1 MPTTRSRASVGGVRS
16 SAVGRS
22 EAFGRVMRIGW
33 AALRQ
38 GRRRGDVRTVPR
50 KRWLPAL
57 RWEPLLMGILSLLA
71 LTVLNGEITALL
83 QQWLQR
89 VAIAA
94 AQVALLMML
103 IRQLG
108 LMAPSGL
115 ALRSP
120 IAPSA
125 REVGLILLVLTGFL
139 SLLGVR
145 VLAALSNAPG
155 LGSERGFVAFAPL
168 IAGGMMLS
176 VLIHPLLAVLVF
188 AVLLGGVAVALNL
201 PVLTVGVVGLIGWTV
216 MFAIASLRRR
226 TDLLLTGTLL
236 SALLMA
242 GAFAAQLHAHGE
254 WLRACAG
261 GFWGVVSGT
270 GTMALFWLGLTL
282 LERPFRLATP
292 MALMELASLE
302 HPLLRELRDKAP
314 GTYFHSQYVGQLAE
328 EAAIAI
334 GADPMLA
341 RVGGYYHDI
350 GKLTRPD
357 FYIENQTGPNTHER
371 INPALSARIIA
382 SHVRDGLE
390 LARQHRLPTAVCDI
404 IAQHH
409 GTSLITYF
417 YHQAVGEGHDPVLEQ
432 HFRYDGPKPQTRE
445 AALVMLADTVEAA
458 TRCLEN
464 PTPARLANYV
474 HELIEMRRQDG
485 QLDESTLTFR
495 DLKQIEEAFVRVL
508 VALRHRRV
516 EYPGVRSESEPVYV
530 AHLP

>member
-1 MPTTRSRASVGGVRS
+1 MAGVC
-16 SAVGRS
+16 
-22 EAFGRVMRIGW
+22 
-33 AALRQ
+33 
-38 GRRRGDVRTVPR
+38 
-50 KRWLPAL
+50 
-57 RWEPLLMGILSLLA
+57 SLLV
-71 LTVLNGEITALL
+71 LTVLNGEPSTLP
-83 QQWLQR
+83 QQWPFRLG
-89 VAIAA
+89 IAA
-94 AQVALLMML
+94 AQLALILAL
-103 IRQLG
+103 IHQLG
-108 LMAPSGL
+108 LNRASGRT
-115 ALRSP
+115 LRSSV
-120 IAPSA
+120 APSA
-125 REVGLILLVLTGFL
+125 QEIELVLFILIGFL

-145 VLAALSNAPG
+145 IITALAHEPMLSSA
-155 LGSERGFVAFAPL
+155 RGFMAFAPL

-176 VLIHPLLAVLVF
+176 TLLHPLLALLSF
-188 AVLLGGVAVALNL
+188 SVLLGGIALAQSL
-201 PVLTVGVVGLIGWTV
+201 PVLTAGIVGFIGWS
-216 MFAIASLRRR
+216 AILAVHPLRQR
-226 TDLLLTGTLL
+226 TDLFRAGTLL
-236 SALLMA
+236 SALLAA
-242 GAFAAQLHAHGE
+242 GAFVAELHLNGD
-254 WLRACAG
+254 WQRAGIGA
-261 GFWGVVSGT
+261 FWGLVSGT
-270 GTMALFWLGLTL
+270 GAMAIFWLGLTL
-282 LERPFRLATP
+282 IERPFRLATP
-292 MALMELASLE
+292 MALMELASSDY
-302 HPLLRELRDKAP
+302 PLLRELREKAP
-314 GTYFHSQYVGQLAE
+314 GTYFHCQCVGQLAE
-328 EAAIAI
+328 EAALAI

-350 GKLTRPD
+350 GKLNRPD

-382 SHVRDGLE
+382 SHVRDGVE
-390 LARQHRLPTAVCDI
+390 LAHQHRLPLAICDI

-508 VALRHRRV
+508 VALRHRRL
-516 EYPGVRSESEPVYV
+516 EYPPIRQEREEVYV